1 VAGAVTALI
10 AISCVLVTNEYY
22 TKLVRNGGSPT
33 WSAAVFPLAE
43 SVKHSGASYVFCT
56 DWGII
61 ESVGLLNAW
70 NPVMRNGVIREE
82 NSPDLLPMIGDPAHL
97 MLSHVPEAE
106 QFAGVNEHIVEW
118 AAKLGYAKQ
127 SLRVVG
133 DGFGR
138 NVFEM
143 YRFVKVR

>member
-1 VAGAVTALI
+1 MAGALVALG
-10 AISCVLVTNEYY
+10 SLLVTNEYY
-22 TKLVRNGGSPT
+22 TKLVRNGGSVT

-43 SVKHSGASYVFCT
+43 SVKDSGASYAFCT
-56 DWGII
+56 DWGIL

-70 NPVMRNGVIREE
+70 RPVMRNGVIREE
-82 NSPDLLPMIGDPAHL
+82 NSPDLLPMVRDPSHL

-106 QFAGVNEHIVEW
+106 QFAGVNEHIVER

-127 SLRVVG
+127 SIRVVG

-138 NVFEM
+138 NVFEV
-143 YRFVKVR
+143 YRFVRAPQ